1 MTATEL
7 RYPFPWNPV
16 MQMPEALRE
25 LRKDPV
31 VEVTLPSGDTALLVT
46 RYHDVRALFAD
57 ERLSH
62 NIARPD
68 AARISAGTELF
79 VDPHID
85 GDPPR
90 HTKVRGLIARTFTA
104 RRVEALRPVAQRI
117 TDGLVDDMVAGS
129 QPAELNEAL
138 ALPLA
143 ITVIC
148 LLLGVPTE
156 DHDQFRC
163 SVDGFLS
170 FTAMRPEEA
179 ARWRQNLWNYIGDF
193 IESKRTDPG
202 SDLVSDLIQVRDGDD
217 DRLNEHEL
225 HFWVQGLLIAGYVF
239 TASQIGTAT
248 AVLLHHRHLV
258 DEIRQ
263 DWSLVPSAVEEL
275 LRTQIAVSSTATLRY
290 VIEDIELDGYTIRKG
305 ASVLLSIESANVDET
320 VFDDPFTI
328 DIRRAENHHMTFG
341 GGPHY
346 CVGAALARM
355 ELQITTETLLRRF
368 RDIRLAVPAERLP
381 RSLGGFMEGFT
392 KVPVEW

>member
-16 MQMPEALRE
+16 MQLPEALRE
-25 LRKDPV
+25 LRKEPV

-46 RYHDVRALFAD
+46 RYDDVRALFAD

-62 NIARPD
+62 NLARPD
-68 AARISAGTELF
+68 VARISAGTELF
-79 VDPHID
+79 VDPRID

-90 HTKVRGLIARTFTA
+90 HTNVRSLVTRTFTL
-104 RRVEALRPVAQRI
+104 RRVEALRPVVQRI
-117 TDGLVDDMVAGS
+117 TDELVDNMVAGPR
-129 QPAELNEAL
+129 PAELNEAL
-138 ALPLA
+138 ALPLS
-143 ITVIC
+143 IKVIC
-148 LLLGVPTE
+148 LLLGIPAE
-156 DHDQFRC
+156 DCDQFRC

-170 FTAMRPEEA
+170 FTKMRSEES
-179 ARWRQNLWNYIGDF
+179 ARWRQGLWKYVGDF
-193 IESKRTDPG
+193 IESKRKNPS
-202 SDLVSDLIQVRDGDD
+202 SDLVSDLIGVRDEAE
-217 DRLNEHEL
+217 DRINEHEL

-239 TASQIGTAT
+239 TSSQIGTCT
-248 AVLLHHRHLV
+248 AVLLHHRHLI

-275 LRTQIAVSSTATLRY
+275 LRTQIVVSSTANLRY
-290 VIEDIELDGYTIRKG
+290 AIEDIELDGYTIRKG
-305 ASVLLSIESANVDET
+305 ASVLLSMESANVDET

-328 DIRRAENHHMTFG
+328 DIRRKDNHHMTFG

-355 ELQITTETLLRRF
+355 ELQVTTETLLRRF
-368 RDIRLAVPAERLP
+368 PTLRLAVPVEQLP

-392 KVPVEW
+392 EVPVEW

>member
-1 MTATEL
+1 MTGTEL
-7 RYPFPWNPV
+7 GYPFPWNPV

-31 VEVTLPSGDTALLVT
+31 VEVILPSGDTALLVT

-68 AARISAGTELF
+68 VARISAGTELF

-117 TDGLVDDMVAGS
+117 TDGLVEDMAAGMR
-129 QPAELNEAL
+129 PAELNEAL

-156 DHDQFRC
+156 DRGQLRR

-170 FTAMRPEEA
+170 FTTMRPEEA
-179 ARWRQNLWNYIGDF
+179 ARWRQDLWKYIGDF

-202 SDLVSDLIQVRDGDD
+202 SDLVSDLIRVRDGDD

-258 DEIRQ
+258 DAIRR
-263 DWSLVPSAVEEL
+263 DWSLIPSAVEEL

-290 VIEDIELDGYTIRKG
+290 AVEDIELDSYTIRKG

-328 DIRRAENHHMTFG
+328 DIRRTENHHMTFG

-355 ELQITTETLLRRF
+355 ELQVTTETLLRRF
-368 RDIRLAVPAERLP
+368 RDIRLAVPAEGLP